1 MALQSS
7 GAISMSQIS
16 GEFGNGY
23 AISSY
28 YRDNSDPYIGT
39 IPASGQI
46 AYDDFYS
53 SSKRTAR
60 LRSGRGTTSF
70 TSGYNYRRI
79 GCSVSNGSAEW
90 HPESG
95 SSSSAFGSATRRNNL
110 STTALLGGIHYFAYG
125 GHRHITISHQSS
137 SNSGWTYCDFK
148 IPQYNGTYTTRT
160 IRRGVSPSGGVYRG
174 FRRQTGNSTRRT
186 YYQWSWSYESS
197 QSTSTLGVIG
207 NGLVFAYQLGR
218 DWFVRFR

>member
-7 GAISMSQIS
+7 GAISMSQIP

-46 AYDDFYS
+46 SYDDFYN

-60 LRSGRGTTSF
+60 LRSGLGSTSF

-79 GCSVSNGSAEW
+79 GWSVSNGSAEW

-95 SSSSAFGSATRRNNL
+95 SSTGAFGSATRRNNL

-148 IPQYNGTYTTRT
+148 IPIYTGAYVTRT
-160 IRRGVSPSGGVYRG
+160 LQRGANPGGGVYRG
-174 FRRQTGNSTRRT
+174 FKRQTGNSTRQT
-186 YYQWSWSYESS
+186 YYHWSYSYESW
-197 QSTSTLGVIG
+197 QSNNTLGIIG
-207 NGLVFAYQLGR
+207 NGLVFAYQQGR

>member
-1 MALQSS
+1 MALQSN
-7 GAISMSQIS
+7 GAISMSQIRA
-16 GEFGNGY
+16 EFGNGG

-46 AYDDFYS
+46 SYDDFYN

-60 LRSGRGTTSF
+60 LRSGLGSTSF

-79 GCSVSNGSAEW
+79 GWSVSNGSAEW

-95 SSSSAFGSATRRNNL
+95 SSTGAFGSATRRNNL

-125 GHRHITISHQSS
+125 SHRHVTISHQSS

-148 IPQYNGTYTTRT
+148 IPIYTGAYVTRT
-160 IRRGVSPSGGVYRG
+160 LQRGANPGGGVYRG
-174 FRRQTGNSTRRT
+174 FKRQTGNSTRQT
-186 YYQWSWSYESS
+186 YYHWSYSYESW
-197 QSTSTLGVIG
+197 QSNNTLGIIG
-207 NGLVFAYQLGR
+207 NGLVFAYQQGR

>member
-1 MALQSS
+1 MALQAN
-7 GAISMSQIS
+7 GQISMSQIQA
-16 GEFGNGY
+16 EFGNGG

-46 AYDDFYS
+46 SYDDFYN

-60 LRSGRGTTSF
+60 LRSGLGSTSF

-79 GCSVSNGSAEW
+79 GWSVSNGSAEW

-95 SSSSAFGSATRRNNL
+95 SSTGAFGSATRRNNL

-125 GHRHITISHQSS
+125 SHRHVTISHQSS

-148 IPQYNGTYTTRT
+148 IPIYTGAYVTRT
-160 IRRGVSPSGGVYRG
+160 LQRGANPGGGVYRG
-174 FRRQTGNSTRRT
+174 FKRQTGNSTRQT
-186 YYQWSWSYESS
+186 YYHWSYSYESW
-197 QSTSTLGVIG
+197 QSNNTLGIIG
-207 NGLVFAYQLGR
+207 NGLVFAYQQGR